1 MKHGLGLAPAV
12 LLALVLA
19 HPAAAQKKYAPG
31 VSDTEIKVGQTVPYS
46 GPASA
51 YGAIGLAELA
61 YFRMLNDQGGVNG
74 RKITL
79 ISLDDNYSPPKTV
92 EQTRKLVE
100 QENVAVIF
108 NSVGTPTNAA
118 VQKYLNEH
126 HVPHLFLATGADRF
140 ADPQRFP
147 WTMHFNPS
155 YQMEARIYGRYIRE
169 HKPDA
174 KVAVL
179 YQNDDF
185 GKDLLKGLKE
195 GLGDLAAKLVVAT
208 TSYEVSDPS
217 IDSQIV
223 SLQASGADTLFTV
236 ATTKFAAMSIRK
248 VYDIGWRPLHF
259 LDSVGSAVSAVMIPA
274 GVEKSIGIISTAWGK
289 DPTDARWKDDPAY
302 QEWRAWLAK
311 YNPMANPA
319 ESYNV
324 VAYNAAML
332 MVQVLKQCGDDL
344 SRENIMRQAA
354 NLHDVALP
362 MLQPGILINTSP
374 TDYEPVKQLRLVR
387 FDGETWAPFGE
398 VMEGMLTK

>member
-1 MKHGLGLAPAV
+1 MKHALTWAPAM

-19 HPAAAQKKYAPG
+19 RPATAENAPG
-31 VSDTEIKVGQTVPYS
+31 VTDGEIKIGQTMPYS

-61 YFRMLNDQGGVNG
+61 YFRMLNDEGGVNG

-79 ISLDDNYSPPKTV
+79 ISLDDGYSPPKTI

-100 QENVAVIF
+100 QENVALIF
-108 NSVGTPTNAA
+108 GSLGTPTNAA
-118 VQKYLNEH
+118 IQKYVNQH
-126 HVPHLFLATGADRF
+126 KVPHLFISTGAGRF
-140 ADPQRFP
+140 ADPQHFP
-147 WTMHFNPS
+147 WTMRYNPS
-155 YQMEARIYGRYIRE
+155 YRMESRIYGRYIRE

-174 KVAVL
+174 KIAVL

-185 GKDLLKGLKE
+185 GKDLLEGLKD
-195 GLGDLAAKLVVAT
+195 GLGDMRTKLIVAT
-208 TSYEVSDPS
+208 ASYETSDPQ

-223 SLQASGADTLFTV
+223 SLHASGADTLLT
-236 ATTKFAAMSIRK
+236 AASPKFAAMSIRK

-259 LDSVGSAVSAVMIPA
+259 LDYAGNAVSAVLRPA
-274 GVEKSIGIISTAWGK
+274 GIERSIGIISSAYGK
-289 DPTDARWKDDPAY
+289 DPTDPRWKDDPAY
-302 QEWRAWLAK
+302 LEWRAWMSK
-311 YNPMANPA
+311 YHPMANPA

-324 VAYNAAML
+324 AGYTEGML
-332 MVQVLKQCGDDL
+332 LVQVLKQCGDDL

-362 MLQPGILINTSP
+362 MLQPGIAINTSP

-398 VMEGMLTK
+398 VMEDVAAK